1 MSRSTRARIAIL
13 VVVLAGGSVSILRSH
28 RPAPGIERVVLLG
41 FDGVAPNLMEPL
53 LAQGKLPAVRR
64 LMAEGTYGPLQSF
77 HPCKSGVLWTSIA
90 TGKTMLKHGI
100 LDWTY
105 INDNGIALP
114 YEDTGRRVKT
124 YWEILA
130 EKGVKTGTLNWWVSY
145 PPPPIPGGFL
155 VSNAF
160 RKRPDPD
167 TVSPPSLFDW
177 IDPVRLPYAEVPEEM
192 KREAFPVWKEE
203 DATVPLGAARSVL
216 ESYATYFGQDVTVDR
231 ASDYLWTHQPVQV
244 FSTYF
249 RLPDVTSH
257 FAGHFVDRALYDEVT
272 ALDQQGKLT
281 PEALARLDADMA
293 RVVAPAYERMD
304 RAIAKYLDRIDDRT
318 LLIVCSDHGFAF
330 FHGGYNHYN
339 PAMPP
344 PDGVLFLR
352 GPGIRKGGRLVGPRL
367 YDIAPTVLH
376 AMGQPTAEDMDGTVL
391 RAAYEPSYL
400 DRHPVRTIQTYEGT
414 ARPTGAGASHK
425 TDEEVLDDLR
435 TLGYIDAGKGVPSPS
450 PTTR

>member
-1 MSRSTRARIAIL
+1 MSRSSRARIAAATLI
-13 VVVLAGGSVSILRSH
+13 VAGGSFFALRPH
-28 RPAPGIERVVLLG
+28 RRAPTIERVVLLG

-53 LAQGKLPAVRR
+53 LAQGKLPAIRR
-64 LMAEGTYGPLQSF
+64 LMAEGAYGPLRSF

-105 INDNGIALP
+105 VADNGIALP

-130 EKGVKTGTLNWWVSY
+130 ERGFRTGTLNWWVSY

-160 RKRPDPD
+160 RKRPDAD
-167 TVSPPSLFDW
+167 TVSPPRLFDW
-177 IDPVRLPYAEVPEEM
+177 INPVRLAYAEVPAEM
-192 KREAFPVWKEE
+192 KREGFPTWREE
-203 DATVPLGAARSVL
+203 DATVPLGAARAVL
-216 ESYATYFGQDVTVDR
+216 QSYATYFGQDVTVDR

-257 FAGHFVDRALYDEVT
+257 FAGHFVDRALYDETVS
-272 ALDQQGKLT
+272 LDQQGKLT
-281 PEALARLDADMA
+281 AAALAHLDTDMA

-304 RAIAKYLDRIDDRT
+304 RAIAKYLDRLDART
-318 LLIVCSDHGFAF
+318 LLLVCSDHGFAF
-330 FHGGYNHYN
+330 FRGGYNHYN
-339 PAMPP
+339 PAMEP

-352 GPGIRKGGRLVGPRL
+352 GPGIRKGGRLTGPRL
-367 YDIAPTVLH
+367 YDIAPTILH
-376 AMGQPTAEDMDGTVL
+376 AMGQPTAEDMDGSVL
-391 RAAYEPSYL
+391 RSAYEPAYL
-400 DRHPVRTIQTYEGT
+400 ERHPVRTILTYEGA
-414 ARPTGAGASHK
+414 ARPTGAGSSHK
-425 TDEEVLDDLR
+425 SDEEALDDLR
-435 TLGYIDAGKGVPSPS
+435 TLGYIDAGTGTPTPSPPS
-450 PTTR
+450 R